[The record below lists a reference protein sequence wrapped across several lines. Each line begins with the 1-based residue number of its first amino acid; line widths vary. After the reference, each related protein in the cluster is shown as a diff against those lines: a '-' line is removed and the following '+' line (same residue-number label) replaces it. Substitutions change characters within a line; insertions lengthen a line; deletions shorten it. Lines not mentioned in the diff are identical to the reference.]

1 MTVGRLIVLGIV
13 LAAAATRAAAPPAEH
28 PIKDPDGNTLA
39 VAVVCNECPQ
49 PDATTGKVCHSGMLT
64 GWLKG
69 KPCGTCL
76 TDLNPEPVL
85 KYPYDLH
92 IIGQLTDAKG
102 QPLKGEFVKLL
113 TPFGWSVRSATSEQG
128 TFRLTVGATLQPRKS
143 QKPLITDIG
152 AHVSSPKG
160 KMGSFAIYL
169 LPASY
174 QECPPPDEPAAA
186 APKKGTDG
194 AARKNKKT
202 NAD

>member
-1 MTVGRLIVLGIV
+1 MTVSRLIAVGTL
-13 LAAAATRAAAPPAEH
+13 LAAVATRATPPPSEQ

-39 VAVVCNECPQ
+39 VAVMCNECPQ
-49 PDATTGKVCHSGMLT
+49 PDATTGKVCQSGMLT

-69 KPCGTCL
+69 KPCGPCL
-76 TDLNPEPVL
+76 TDLNTEPVL

-92 IIGQLTDAKG
+92 ITGKLTDAKG

-113 TPFGWSVRSATSEQG
+113 TPFGWSVRSVTSEQG

-143 QKPLITDIG
+143 RKPVITDIG
-152 AHVSSPKG
+152 TQVSSPKG

-174 QECPPPDEPAAA
+174 KECPPPDKLPAD
-186 APKKGTDG
+186 APRTATHGPDHK
-194 AARKNKKT
+194 KKT
-202 NAD
+202 QAQ